1 MLSELLP
8 VALGLVDPGHVE
20 PLHLGL
26 EVVVLQQHAVEEVG
40 ELTVHHH
47 QVQARALAIA
57 LSQELHAELLDPRM

>member
-1 MLSELLP
+1 
-8 VALGLVDPGHVE
+8 VE